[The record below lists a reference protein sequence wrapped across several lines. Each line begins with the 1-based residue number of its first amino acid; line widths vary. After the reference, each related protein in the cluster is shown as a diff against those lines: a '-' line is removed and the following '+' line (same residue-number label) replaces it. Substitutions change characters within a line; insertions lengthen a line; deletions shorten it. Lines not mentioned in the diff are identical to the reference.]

1 MVSGS
6 DVGQESDTKTLLSK
20 YWCHAKANKTCDKRG
35 VRVKIIII
43 MVVVVVVVDTK
54 VRTLVEVYKK
64 IKGKIILDSKTN
76 E

>member
-20 YWCHAKANKTCDKRG
+20 YWCHAKANKTCDKHG

-43 MVVVVVVVDTK
+43 MVVVVVVDTK